1 MSSSLRGSIFIDP
14 SLISTLPW
22 NRFLIL
28 SGSRLLRGD
37 AERTLVDFRSAALRL
52 PASGAARRLKPQR
65 GEVISDLNGLFI
77 EKG

>member
-28 SGSRLLRGD
+28 SASRVLRGE

-52 PASGAARRLKPQR
+52 PSSGAARRLLPQA
-65 GEVISDLNGLFI
+65 GEVIADLTGLYR
-77 EKG
+77 ETG